1 MTPDSYLMAFSVKN
15 PVLLAKTPRAF
26 LWRVENQHGPAV
38 LKVLTDRGVKVG
50 DMIGTKFLEL
60 CKGVGSVD
68 LLSQCERALLMEWLP
83 GPALKDNV
91 PTGQDEEAAQIIAEM
106 SMTLRRPAED
116 GFIELENHFGG
127 ALPSANI
134 EEYPALYCAA
144 FARAQAMWHAL
155 LVTTEE
161 KCLMHGDLNY
171 DNIMWSDRGW
181 VAIDPKG
188 IIADPCYE
196 FGVVFR
202 SPNGEEAR
210 AAKPDRIL
218 NLASLLALHTGL
230 DTTRILQFG
239 FVHVAMS
246 LAYHFRRSG
255 TFSNT
260 DLAIF
265 QGFDSL
271 QLQLPN

>member
-1 MTPDSYLMAFSVKN
+1 VTPDLYLRAFSVKN
-15 PVLLAKTPRAF
+15 PVLLAETPRAY
-26 LWRVENQHGPAV
+26 LWRVEHQHGPAV

-60 CKGVGSVD
+60 CKGAGSVG
-68 LLSQCERALLMEWLP
+68 LLAQCDDALLMEWLP
-83 GPALKDNV
+83 GPALKDKV
-91 PTGQDEEAAQIIAEM
+91 QTGQDEEAAQIIADT
-106 SMTLRRPAED
+106 SMKLRRPAED
-116 GFIELENHFGG
+116 GFIELESHFGG
-127 ALPSANI
+127 ALPSAEI
-134 EEYPALYCAA
+134 DEFPELHRAA
-144 FARAQAMWHAL
+144 FARAKAMWHAL
-155 LVTTEE
+155 LLTTEE
-161 KCLMHGDLNY
+161 KYLMHGDLNY

-188 IIADPCYE
+188 IIADPCYV

-202 SPNGEEAR
+202 NPIGEEAR
-210 AAKPDRIL
+210 TAKSDRIL
-218 NLASLLALHTGL
+218 NLASLLASHTGL
-230 DTTRILQFG
+230 DSTRILQFG
-239 FVHVAMS
+239 LVHVAMS

-271 QLQLPN
+271 RLQLPN